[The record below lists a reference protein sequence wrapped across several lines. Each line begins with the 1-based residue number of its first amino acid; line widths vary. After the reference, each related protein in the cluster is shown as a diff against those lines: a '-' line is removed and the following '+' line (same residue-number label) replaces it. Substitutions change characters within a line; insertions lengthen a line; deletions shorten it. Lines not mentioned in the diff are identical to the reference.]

1 MIEIRQGLLAEMYT
15 YIVICCAGVYP
26 NVKFIIVAKGSGN
39 SELSG
44 YLLPCFTLISSQLI
58 RFNVALLFGLTTQ
71 YKFVLC
77 YFL

>member
-1 MIEIRQGLLAEMYT
+1 MNET
-15 YIVICCAGVYP
+15 
-26 NVKFIIVAKGSGN
+26 
-39 SELSG
+39 ELSG

-77 YFL
+77 YFLLVPAFISKVTHLLFFS